1 MSEAGEGGDSERG
14 SGLVLQCSATSL
26 VATVLGSFRCCFR
39 RELFF
44 FSFIRVCI
52 DTPAK
57 LWPEL
62 NCVLCCC
69 LRAHPSL
76 DSDFS
81 GVDCSKALFLP
92 PFFSYS
98 TTKASHFVCALFD
111 SFWFLGWSGKCGHLH
126 EYLSPGVYLKVGS
139 V

>member
-1 MSEAGEGGDSERG
+1 MSEAGEGGNSERG

-44 FSFIRVCI
+44 SFIRVCI
-52 DTPAK
+52 DTPAE

-69 LRAHPSL
+69 LHAHPSL
-76 DSDFS
+76 A
-81 GVDCSKALFLP
+81 G
-92 PFFSYS
+92 
-98 TTKASHFVCALFD
+98 T
-111 SFWFLGWSGKCGHLH
+111 FWG
-126 EYLSPGVYLKVGS
+126 
-139 V
+139 